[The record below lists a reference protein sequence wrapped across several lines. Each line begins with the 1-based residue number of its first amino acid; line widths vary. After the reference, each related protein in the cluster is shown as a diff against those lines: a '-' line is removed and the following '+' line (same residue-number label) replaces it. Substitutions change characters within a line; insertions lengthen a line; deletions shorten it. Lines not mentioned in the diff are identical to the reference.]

1 MMAGGGTVT
10 HDLYVH
16 LASDPSGGSEQGQQ
30 ARQRTLEILYYIDSR
45 LAIFREMRLR
55 VRVHKVRGGD
65 LHQPRL
71 RTAMERRGISSLPAL
86 VTPNNTY
93 LGVSAIGGVYEKNC
107 RDFAA
112 WKQKSR
118 GIGAGRAPPPLRPE
132 EDLASF
138 YRREMGGGDDDGPE
152 DGDDAMG
159 EGGDIMDSYRAM
171 MAQRETGRAPPRKG
185 GGRGVRP
192 EAVPSRGAPRG
203 PGALGRA
210 HNVGRAEEE
219 GREEFS
225 NLVTRMGGPID
236 SRTRSVAFAGGG
248 DGPDDDGGDDG
259 AMGGNAAQDDL
270 MEQAYWGNME
280 ESLP

>member
-1 MMAGGGTVT
+1 MT

-16 LASDPSGGSEQGQQ
+16 LAGDPSGGSEQGWQ
-30 ARQRTLEILYYIDSR
+30 ARQRTLEILHYIDSR
-45 LAIFREMRLR
+45 LGVFHEMRLF

-65 LHQPRL
+65 LRQSRL
-71 RTAMERRGISSLPAL
+71 KAAMERRGISSLPAL

-107 RDFAA
+107 RDFAE
-112 WKQKSR
+112 WKQKQP
-118 GIGAGRAPPPLRPE
+118 GGGPGRPPLPLRPE

-138 YRREMGGGDDDGPE
+138 YRREMGGGDGE
-152 DGDDAMG
+152 DGDGDGDDDDAMG

-171 MAQRETGRAPPRKG
+171 MTQRETGRGAPLSG
-185 GGRGVRP
+185 GGRAVRGA
-192 EAVPSRGAPRG
+192 AVPSRGAPRG
-203 PGALGRA
+203 ADPSGRA
-210 HNVGRAEEE
+210 NNVGRAEGE

-225 NLVTRMGGPID
+225 NLVSRMGGDID
-236 SRTRSVAFAGGG
+236 SRTRTAAFAGGG
-248 DGPDDDGGDDG
+248 GDEDGDDG
-259 AMGGNAAQDDL
+259 AMGGNPAQDDL